1 MADSIP
7 FAMQEDK
14 DSHPPTNSPASRR
27 PSVDT
32 QQLSNAEKAGLFDLL
47 TEQAD
52 ILVLILDAQGLVRYY
67 NHPALDF
74 WGDKLSRIQAQ
85 RNPFVEILPPAQQ
98 VLVADLI
105 DQLRHR
111 NRHEIELGMKS
122 VDGKMHWLRIRARKI
137 PDQDGTILTLEDTTD
152 YREAIASLHAR
163 EKLIDSVF
171 QAVPV
176 GIGLLDGSGNLV
188 DLNPRFGEIFG
199 YRYDDLK
206 GKVFFDLFPDVQ
218 KELMLDLHTSF
229 MDLGSDIP
237 AEWEALT
244 SKGETIHIDLHS
256 TLLEER
262 DGMRFRVVAVKD
274 ITRVYLLDQAKKRY
288 DQQKLLLKEIS
299 EIFSATNSLDD
310 ALDSTL
316 KNMVR
321 FGEFDMAEFWTLDYD
336 EHTLRLKAYHNNS
349 SVHPHFYEDPTQTRQ
364 VQIGEGMPGIA
375 WEKGVTLTWD
385 QVTTHPNYLRKS
397 AAMAAGIQSMMA
409 LPLFHAGQ
417 FMGVLMFGSRSSI
430 ECLERYQLLFEELQ
444 PLLAAEIRRKQSEDL
459 FSRFFN
465 DSPEMLCLIDLDAN
479 FKMLN
484 AAFTKVLGWTQS
496 ELKATPALNLVHPD
510 DQEAML
516 AGFRRVLNGEESI
529 SIECRY
535 RTRQGPYKWILWSAS
550 QLRGETGTIFG
561 YGKDITEKMHL
572 QQLLDKANELARIG
586 SWELNL
592 KDKTIYWST
601 ITREIHEIPEDFVPR
616 MDNAIQFYKEGWS
629 RDSIREAIEESI
641 SKGKSWD
648 LELIL
653 ITGSGKERWVRA
665 IGQPEM
671 ENGRCIGIY
680 GSFQDIHARKEVEM
694 RLQTV
699 ANNIPGVLF
708 QYYLLSDG
716 TDRMENLTQGAQ
728 AIWGRPPVELMENIQ
743 IVWDQLKAG
752 GDYEKIVASIMESAE
767 KMERWHCQYRNLRPD
782 GVLTWLEGFGSPSR
796 MSDGTI
802 RWDAIVMDI
811 TEKKKLEELLQ
822 SATEMARI
830 GSWEL
835 DLSQPEQNEMYW
847 SPMTREILGVPDDY
861 IPSFTGGLEFY
872 VPESRERI
880 GAATQKLIDEGVAF
894 DEELLL
900 TTTDGHPRWIRC
912 IGKGEF
918 YQGRCMRVYG
928 SLQDIH
934 AAKTLELRISTILE
948 SIGDAFIAID
958 TEWRI
963 TYWNRMA
970 ETILDHNREKVLGR
984 EFWHFFKDSKIAHIQ
999 QRCKQVMNGGEK
1011 QSIEAYFPSLEKW
1024 LEINLYP
1031 AETGLSLFIIDISQR
1046 RRAEREIRES
1056 NERFQL
1062 VAQATNDAIWDWDF
1076 PNETLLWGEG
1086 YTHLFGH
1093 PLHPDNMTIE
1103 FWSKRIHPEDKERVI
1118 QSLEAAIENPDIS
1131 RWREEYRY
1139 LKSDGTYAFVVD
1151 RGGLMRDAS
1160 GRAVRMVGSVSDL
1173 TYRKQYEESLRELN
1187 EALDKRARE
1196 LALSNAELEQFAYVA
1211 SHDLQEPLRMVT
1223 GFISRLDSQY
1233 GEGLDERARQ
1243 YMRFAVDGAKRM
1255 RQLILDLLA
1264 FSRAG
1269 RQSEARASFS
1279 VKEIIHGV
1287 CELQKS
1293 LIADKNA
1300 EVVVDNMP
1308 LVYSYKTAFRQIF
1321 QNLISNALKYAKPDQ
1336 PPRVEITCA
1345 EQESEWI
1352 FAIKDNG
1359 IGIHP
1364 EYFEKVF
1371 VIFQRLHQQDNFGG
1385 TGIGLAIVKKQ
1396 VENLGGRIWVESE
1409 EGRGTC
1415 FYFSLPREN

>member
-27 PSVDT
+27 HSADT

-98 VLVADLI
+98 ALVAELI
-105 DQLRHR
+105 DQLRYR
-111 NRHEIELGMKS
+111 TRHEIELGMKS
-122 VDGKMHWLRIRARKI
+122 VDGKTHWLRIRARKI

-176 GIGLLDGSGNLV
+176 GIGLLDRSGNLI

-199 YRYDDLK
+199 YSYDDLK

-244 SKGETIHIDLHS
+244 SRGDTIHIDLHS

-262 DGMRFRVVAVKD
+262 DGIRFRVVAVKD
-274 ITRVYLLDQAKKRY
+274 ITRVYLLDQEKKRY

-299 EIFSATNSLDD
+299 EIFSVTKSLDD

-336 EHTLRLKAYHNNS
+336 EHTLRLKAYLNNS
-349 SVHPHFYEDPTQTRQ
+349 SLHSHFYEDPTQIRQ

-385 QVTTHPNYLRKS
+385 QVSTHPGYLRKS

-417 FMGVLMFGSRSSI
+417 FMGVLMFGSRSSM
-430 ECLERYQLLFEELQ
+430 ESLERYQLLFEELQ

-465 DSPEMLCLIDLDAN
+465 DSPEMLCLIDLEAN

-484 AAFTKVLGWTQS
+484 AAFTNVLGWTQS

-535 RTRQGPYKWILWSAS
+535 RTRQGSYKWILWSAS
-550 QLRGETGTIFG
+550 QLRGESGTIFG
-561 YGKDITEKMHL
+561 YGKDITEK
-572 QQLLDKANELARIG
+572 
-586 SWELNL
+586 
-592 KDKTIYWST
+592 
-601 ITREIHEIPEDFVPR
+601 
-616 MDNAIQFYKEGWS
+616 
-629 RDSIREAIEESI
+629 
-641 SKGKSWD
+641 
-648 LELIL
+648 
-653 ITGSGKERWVRA
+653 
-665 IGQPEM
+665 
-671 ENGRCIGIY
+671 
-680 GSFQDIHARKEVEM
+680 
-694 RLQTV
+694 
-699 ANNIPGVLF
+699 
-708 QYYLLSDG
+708 
-716 TDRMENLTQGAQ
+716 
-728 AIWGRPPVELMENIQ
+728 
-743 IVWDQLKAG
+743 
-752 GDYEKIVASIMESAE
+752 
-767 KMERWHCQYRNLRPD
+767 
-782 GVLTWLEGFGSPSR
+782 
-796 MSDGTI
+796 
-802 RWDAIVMDI
+802 
-811 TEKKKLEELLQ
+811 KKLEELLL

-835 DLSQPEQNEMYW
+835 DLNQPEQHEMYW

-880 GAATQKLIDEGVAF
+880 GTAIQKLIDEGVAF

-918 YQGRCMRVYG
+918 YQGRCTRVYG

-958 TEWRI
+958 TDWKI

-984 EFWHFFKDSKIAHIQ
+984 EFWLFFQDRKIAHIH
-999 QRCKQVMNGGEK
+999 QRCQQVMSGGEK
-1011 QSIEAYFPSLEKW
+1011 QSLEAYFPSLEKW

-1031 AETGLSLFIIDISQR
+1031 AETGLSLFIKDISQR

-1086 YTHLFGH
+1086 YTNLFGH
-1093 PLHPDNMTIE
+1093 PLHPEDMTPE
-1103 FWSKRIHPEDKERVI
+1103 FWSKRIHPEDKERVL

-1151 RGGLMRDAS
+1151 RGGLMRDAT
-1160 GRAVRMVGSVSDL
+1160 GRAVRMVGTVSDL

-1223 GFISRLDSQY
+1223 GFISRLDTQY
-1233 GEGLDERARQ
+1233 GDGLDERARQ

-1269 RQSEARASFS
+1269 RQSEAKASFS
-1279 VKEIIHGV
+1279 VQEIIHGV

-1300 EVVVDNMP
+1300 NIVVDNMP
-1308 LVYSYKTAFRQIF
+1308 VVHSYKTAFRQIF
-1321 QNLISNALKYAKPDQ
+1321 QNLISNALKYAKPNQ
-1336 PPRVEITCA
+1336 PARVEITCS
-1345 EQESEWI
+1345 EQDSEWI
-1352 FAIKDNG
+1352 FAIQDNG